1 MSWPNNNSPNVC
13 PHICLYVHP
22 FLKNP
27 VIGETWYAS
36 GWCICQNLNEP
47 SLTIGSHDSRCP
59 NYEIS
64 RFHNASPPASRV
76 GSGCVLCTR
85 IDLLRFLA
93 GCRRR
98 RLNQGLVVAL
108 GFFSLLDR
116 ACFCVIFLV
125 YGCVLCLVCYL
136 FVISTSVIDCLGRFA
151 SKWPLCVE
159 WTLNLTKLK
168 HNASF
173 PRILRWETEPNMDYE
188 STATQSLF
196 WFRCS
201 FCMNCHQSWLQL
213 TWLSCLPPHWVPDCS
228 IVESCLWSDNC
239 QPSIRN
245 QIFLLILLWRT

>member
-27 VIGETWYAS
+27 VIGESWYAS

-64 RFHNASPPASRV
+64 RFHNAS
-76 GSGCVLCTR
+76 
-85 IDLLRFLA
+85 
-93 GCRRR
+93 
-98 RLNQGLVVAL
+98 
-108 GFFSLLDR
+108 
-116 ACFCVIFLV
+116 
-125 YGCVLCLVCYL
+125 
-136 FVISTSVIDCLGRFA
+136 
-151 SKWPLCVE
+151 
-159 WTLNLTKLK
+159 
-168 HNASF
+168 F
-173 PRILRWETEPNMDYE
+173 PRIWGWETEPNMDYE

-213 TWLSCLPPHWVPDCS
+213 TWLSCPPPHWVPDCS
-228 IVESCLWSDNC
+228 IVESYLWSDNC
-239 QPSIRN
+239 QPSIQN
-245 QIFLLILLWRT
+245 QISFAYITLTNIVIVAVELYYLNDFAPSKRKHIENSLS